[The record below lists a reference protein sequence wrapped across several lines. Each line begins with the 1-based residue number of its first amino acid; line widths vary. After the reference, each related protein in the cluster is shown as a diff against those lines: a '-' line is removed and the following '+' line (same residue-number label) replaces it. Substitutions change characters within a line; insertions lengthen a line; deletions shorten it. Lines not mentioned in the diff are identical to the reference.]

1 MSFRDK
7 LARTSEAN
15 RSLLCVG
22 LDPDPRR
29 LPIDDVAA
37 FLVGVIEATRD
48 LVCAFKA
55 NLAFYEALGDEGSAA
70 LRAVRRAVPDDVP
83 LIGDAKRGDVANTSA
98 AYAEA
103 LFDRDGFDAVTVN
116 PYLGG
121 DALAAFLEHA
131 DRGVI
136 VVCRTSNP
144 GAGEFQDLLVEF
156 EGERRPLYEAVAL
169 RARAW
174 NTRGNVALVAGATY
188 PQEMARLRKLCPELP
203 FLAPGIGAQAGEI
216 EAAVQ
221 AGLDADGGGMII
233 NASRQVLYASR
244 GAAWADAARVEAQS
258 LRDAIERARSVR
270 LAALAS
276 PVSGEQP

>member
-7 LARTSEAN
+7 LARTTEAN

-29 LPIDDVAA
+29 IPIDDVAG
-37 FLVGVIEATRD
+37 FLVAVVEATRD

-55 NLAFYEALGDEGSAA
+55 NVAFYEALGDAGSAA

-83 LIGDAKRGDVANTSA
+83 FLGDAKRGDVGHTSA

-103 LFDRDGFDAVTVN
+103 LFDRSGFDAVTVN

-121 DALAAFLEHA
+121 DAIAPFLERD

-174 NTRGNVALVAGATY
+174 NTRGNVLLVVGATY
-188 PQEMARLRKLCPELP
+188 PAEMARLRELCPELP
-203 FLAPGIGAQAGEI
+203 FLVPGIGAQAGEV
-216 EAAVQ
+216 EAAVH
-221 AGLDADGGGMII
+221 AGLDAGGAGMII
-233 NASRQVLYASR
+233 NASRQVLYGSS
-244 GAAWADAARVEAQS
+244 GADWAQAARREAQS
-258 LRDAIERARSVR
+258 LRDAIEAARGSTQTTS
-270 LAALAS
+270 AS
-276 PVSGEQP
+276 SGRP

>member
-7 LARTSEAN
+7 LARTTEAN

-29 LPIDDVAA
+29 VPIDDVAA
-37 FLVGVIEATRD
+37 FLVAVVEATRD

-55 NLAFYEALGDEGSAA
+55 NVAFYEALGDAGSAA
-70 LRAVRRAVPDDVP
+70 LRAVRRAMPEDVP
-83 LIGDAKRGDVANTSA
+83 FLGDAKRGDVGHTSA

-103 LFDRDGFDAVTVN
+103 LFDRIGFDAVTVN

-121 DALAAFLEHA
+121 DAIAPFLERD

-144 GAGEFQDLLVEF
+144 GAGEFQDLLVDF

-174 NTRGNVALVAGATY
+174 NTRGNVLLVVGATY
-188 PQEMARLRKLCPELP
+188 PAEMARLRELCPELP
-203 FLAPGIGAQAGEI
+203 FLVPGIGAQAGEV
-216 EAAVQ
+216 EAAVH
-221 AGLDADGGGMII
+221 AGLDAGGAGMII
-233 NASRQVLYASR
+233 NASRQVLYASS
-244 GAAWADAARVEAQS
+244 GANWAEAARGEAQS
-258 LRDAIERARSVR
+258 LRDAIEAARTATQAASASSGRA
-270 LAALAS
+270 
-276 PVSGEQP
+276 